1 MTSAA
6 VVFDY
11 DTLTACI
18 ARVLQAVTD
27 AADALPGAVTL
38 PARQLTTTAGA
49 TWDCEMVYVSAL
61 TVQLG
66 LPETVQ
72 TGDLGGFDTYPQ
84 GNLTVWTATVEAG
97 IVRKVQATPSGTG
110 RSAPAASQFAAD
122 LVNVS
127 SDTAVLFNAA
137 LTLVGRDM
145 QAVPQSASMLA
156 SQGGFHGVAA
166 TFTVE
171 LWPGP

>member
-1 MTSAA
+1 VTSVAT
-6 VVFDY
+6 VFDA
-11 DTLTACI
+11 DTVTACI

-27 AADALPGAVTL
+27 AADALPNVVTL

-61 TVQLG
+61 TVQTG
-66 LPETVQ
+66 IPETVL
-72 TGDLGGFDTYPQ
+72 TGPYGGFDTDQQ
-84 GNLTVWTATVEAG
+84 GAMTVWTATVEAG
-97 IVRKVQATPSGTG
+97 IVRKIQATPTG
-110 RSAPAASQFAAD
+110 QGRTAPAAETFTAD

-137 LTLVGRDM
+137 LTLVARDL
-145 QAVPQSASMLA
+145 QPVPQSASMLA
-156 SQGGFHGVAA
+156 SVGGMHGVAA

>member
-1 MTSAA
+1 VTTAA
-6 VVFDY
+6 VVFAA
-11 DTLTACI
+11 DTVTACI
-18 ARVLQAVTD
+18 ARVLQAITD
-27 AADALPGAVTL
+27 AGDALPAAVTL

-61 TVQLG
+61 SVQLG
-66 LPETVQ
+66 IPETPRE
-72 TGDLGGFDTYPQ
+72 GHLGGLDTYPQ

-97 IVRKVQATPSGTG
+97 VVRKVLATPTG
-110 RSAPAASQFAAD
+110 QGRTAPDASKFTDD

-137 LTLVGRDM
+137 LTLGARDM
-145 QAVPQSASMLA
+145 QPVPQSALMLA
-156 SQGGFHGVAA
+156 SQGGFHGIAA